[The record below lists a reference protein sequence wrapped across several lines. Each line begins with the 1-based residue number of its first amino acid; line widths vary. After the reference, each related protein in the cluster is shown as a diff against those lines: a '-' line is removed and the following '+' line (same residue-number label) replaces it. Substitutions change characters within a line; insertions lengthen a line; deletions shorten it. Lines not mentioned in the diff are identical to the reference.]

1 MTRRSGAV
9 LFCCLL
15 ATPDIAAAHTPIKG
29 IGNLFNGI
37 LHPVLTPSHLLLL
50 IAVNLFFGQ
59 KGFKETE
66 KALLASIAAVVL
78 GLVTSGLS
86 PGPQVEIFIL
96 VWSAMTGLLVAA
108 SAKLRTYWYFVVGM
122 VAGFSLGFDSA
133 QESLSGKDSIIAL
146 FGSGVGIYFFSLY
159 PFGFAEFC
167 NNRNWLRIGI
177 RVIGSWI
184 AASSLLVL
192 ALEVSSTKV

>member
-1 MTRRSGAV
+1 MTRRFGAL
-9 LFCCLL
+9 LFCCLI
-15 ATPDIAAAHTPIKG
+15 ATPNIAAAHTPIKG
-29 IGNLFNGI
+29 IGNLFNGM

-66 KALLASIAAVVL
+66 KSLLASIVAVVL
-78 GLVTSGLS
+78 GLTTSGFS
-86 PGPQVEIFIL
+86 PGPQVEVFIL
-96 VWSAMTGLLVAA
+96 VWAAITGLLIAA
-108 SAKLRTYWYFVVGM
+108 SPKLRIYWYFVIGIA
-122 VAGFSLGFDSA
+122 AGFSLGFDSA
-133 QESLSGKDSIIAL
+133 QETLSGKENIIAL

-167 NNRNWLRIGI
+167 NNRNWLRIGV

-192 ALEVSSTKV
+192 ALQFSSVKV